1 MKPATNSNAPA
12 AIRPYASAILDP
24 SKEQSDALRQTQ
36 RVFKNQSAIIQRR
49 RSAVRPIWTGRRD
62 TKFGEAVKVRNSS
75 LPLVVRFVTP
85 LNCHQ
90 HNR

>member
-36 RVFKNQSAIIQRR
+36 RVFKNQQQSFRGGGRPSVQYGPDGATQNSA
-49 RSAVRPIWTGRRD
+49 RP
-62 TKFGEAVKVRNSS
+62 
-75 LPLVVRFVTP
+75 
-85 LNCHQ
+85 
-90 HNR
+90 

>member
-36 RVFKNQSAIIQRR
+36 RVFKNQQAIIQRR

-62 TKFGEAVKVRNSS
+62 TKFGEAVKVAQFFAASRRAVRHAAQLSS
-75 LPLVVRFVTP
+75 G
-85 LNCHQ
+85 
-90 HNR
+90 